1 METSILALAY
11 QEWAFYF
18 QSQVR
23 GRKIIP
29 LTVYVIRSHLSLSRG
44 SIPNHTY
51 KFLCVRR
58 GVPSLCYLA
67 ALCGTVGGHRWVTTI
82 IHPTCP
88 RFLHLC
94 AVISFLFFSMYS
106 LAIYRDYYSSGL
118 CTTVALIALIL

>member
-11 QEWAFYF
+11 QEWVFYF

-44 SIPNHTY
+44 SIPNYTHQ
-51 KFLCVRR
+51 FLCVRR

-67 ALCGTVGGHRWVTTI
+67 ALCGTVGGYRWVTTI
-82 IHPTCP
+82 IPHAHVS
-88 RFLHLC
+88 FIS

-118 CTTVALIALIL
+118 CTTVALIALI